1 MEECKIVNLY
11 SLNETMAKDLLEKY
25 TYPWEVLPYIES
37 FIIELGKNYL
47 RMSIKK

>member
-25 TYPWEVLPYIES
+25 TYPWEVLP
-37 FIIELGKNYL
+37 
-47 RMSIKK
+47 